1 MSNLKIQG
9 EKPHDP
15 LPTLMAMMF
24 IDSITRCCQLGCD
37 ARSQDFADWSNLKVE
52 RLPEERNQ
60 GQMTNDFVQSF
71 LKK

>member
-37 ARSQDFADWSNLKVE
+37 ARSQDFAD
-52 RLPEERNQ
+52 
-60 GQMTNDFVQSF
+60 
-71 LKK
+71 